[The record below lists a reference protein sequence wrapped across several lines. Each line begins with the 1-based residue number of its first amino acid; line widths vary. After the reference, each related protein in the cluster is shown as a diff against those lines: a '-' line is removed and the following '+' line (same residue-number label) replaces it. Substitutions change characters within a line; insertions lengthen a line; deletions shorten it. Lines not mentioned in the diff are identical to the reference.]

1 MARSFAL
8 AAALTLALAGCGGAP
23 KPPAPSPSPPPPT
36 KPAPVAADPEPF
48 RATRPAKGAPSHST
62 YPTPELAR
70 LGNGLSVYFIAR
82 SSRVVA
88 LRFVVRHGASS
99 VDEGKSGLADLTAR
113 MLTESTRKKSSAAL
127 AEAVESLGTT
137 LSSGAE
143 RDGSEATLTVLP
155 GDVPRALGLLAEVAT
170 TPAFAEDDFA
180 RVKNEW
186 LDTLRAERQN
196 PQRLA
201 TLAALRA
208 LWGNRFGAPVAGSV
222 PDVEK
227 LTTKDLRDFHRR
239 AYTPDSAALI
249 VVGDLDKAKL
259 TADIERAFGT
269 WRGKDAIAAAPAPT
283 PAIPAKTRVLVI
295 DRADAVQSAMIA
307 VTPAPKRSDP
317 GYEARQIVGRALGG
331 LFTSRLNSNLRE
343 KHAYTYG
350 AIAQPVASRTW
361 GALIV
366 STSVRTD
373 VTAPALDEIM
383 VELKK
388 IRDPSPATAITAD
401 EIQRSKAD
409 LVFGVGSTLEHPSRI
424 ADVTSELFVHALPLD
439 YETRY
444 PERLAALAPEAI
456 QTAANA
462 ISADQLLVVI
472 VGDRAKIEPA
482 LKQRGYAVELAP
494 SSLTE

>member
-1 MARSFAL
+1 
-8 AAALTLALAGCGGAP
+8 
-23 KPPAPSPSPPPPT
+23 
-36 KPAPVAADPEPF
+36 
-48 RATRPAKGAPSHST
+48 
-62 YPTPELAR
+62 
-70 LGNGLSVYFIAR
+70 
-82 SSRVVA
+82 
-88 LRFVVRHGASS
+88 
-99 VDEGKSGLADLTAR
+99 
-113 MLTESTRKKSSAAL
+113 
-127 AEAVESLGTT
+127 
-137 LSSGAE
+137 
-143 RDGSEATLTVLP
+143 LTVLP
-155 GDVPRALGLLAEVAT
+155 GDVPRALGLLAEVVT
-170 TPAFAEDDFA
+170 TPAFTEEDFT
-180 RVKNEW
+180 RVRNEW

-201 TLAALRA
+201 TLTALRA

-227 LTTKDLRDFHRR
+227 LTTRDLRDFHRR

-249 VVGDLDKAKL
+249 VVGNVDKAKL
-259 TADIERAFGT
+259 GADIERAFGA

-283 PAIPAKTRVLVI
+283 PAIPPKTRVLVI
-295 DRADAVQSAMIA
+295 DRAEAVQSALVA
-307 VTPAPKRSDP
+307 VTPAPKRSEP
-317 GYEARQIVGRALGG
+317 GYEARQVVGRALGG

-350 AIAQPVASRTW
+350 AFAQPVASRAW

-373 VTAPALDEIM
+373 VTVPALDQVL
-383 VELKK
+383 VELKR

-444 PERLAALAPEAI
+444 PELLTALAPEAI
-456 QTAANA
+456 QAAANA
-462 ISADQLLVVI
+462 ISPDQLLVVI

-494 SSLTE
+494 PSLSE